1 MLNMKKKINII
12 FLAVILVLIIFSY
25 FYVTIYS
32 KYDVMLYLNDYK
44 QIIQLNHMI
53 EFCLMLT
60 ILFFIYRIFLR
71 KTNVFGS
78 VLTKKIFLLLSSVII
93 IPSLINIKIAN
104 YFIDNTVNRL
114 FNPQIEELLD
124 NSFNIAEESIKYF
137 SKELRKKSIIAAE
150 YLKLM
155 DKDENK
161 ADLVKVRNI
170 LDVNGISIYSTNGKL
185 LLQDQANGVNYFLPN
200 LEGYMINK
208 IKKLG
213 YYYEINKNSNGD
225 YIFYYYQY
233 YDDDKIVGLSQF
245 APDFIRIDNTKIIQN
260 KDLYQGLL
268 NNKDNL
274 KDVYTSTL
282 IISVLLSITIAVLL
296 SLFFAQFLIKRISN
310 LIENI
315 ELVKKGSFTNNNA
328 FQGNDE
334 LSQLITAFNDMSH
347 SLDRVNRIEKFQKEQ
362 ITSYKNYLENL
373 INNLSLSVIV
383 YDKNFTIK
391 NINLITEDILDINIS
406 EIYLLPIDKWDER
419 YKHLEDLVYLIKSNM
434 PLNYNEWEEN
444 IIVRNKFTIKNI
456 YIKTVKFSANDDD
469 VEYITLISDVTNL
482 IKAKQNQAWADIA
495 KRLAHEIKNPL
506 TPIVLSAERI
516 DMKLTPKLEEKDQE
530 FLHRLINQIIIQV
543 EDLKGLVNRFRD
555 FANINKPNLSKL
567 DIIYFFNQFM
577 ALYENMAFI
586 KFTYDLPSDK
596 TEVMGDSSLL
606 RQVFHN
612 LVKNAVESIENQ
624 EDKEVLISVTA
635 DNENIKI
642 LIKDNGSGLDDIIMN
657 NLFEPYRTTKGVK
670 GSGLGMAIVKK
681 IIDEHNGKIEVF
693 NDNGANIVVKLPL
706 VNLNVVFIG

>member
-1 MLNMKKKINII
+1 MKKVNII
-12 FLAVILVLIIFSY
+12 FLITLLILIIFSY

-32 KYDVMLYLNDYK
+32 KFDVMLYLKDYK
-44 QIIQLNHMI
+44 QIIQLNHII
-53 EFCLMLT
+53 ETLLIVT
-60 ILFFIYRIFLR
+60 IVFFIYRIFFR
-71 KTNVFGS
+71 KTYVFGS
-78 VLTKKIFLLLSSVII
+78 VITKKIFLLLASVII

-155 DKDENK
+155 DKNESKN
-161 ADLVKVRNI
+161 DLNKVRNI
-170 LDVNGISIYSTNGKL
+170 LDVNGLSIYDNSGKMII
-185 LLQDQANGVNYFLPN
+185 QDQVNKQNYFLPK
-200 LEGYMINK
+200 LPRYIVNK
-208 IKKLG
+208 IVNTG
-213 YYYEINKNSNGD
+213 YFYEINRDINGN
-225 YIFYYYQY
+225 YVFYYYQA
-233 YDDDKIVGLSQF
+233 YDNNKIVALTQF

-268 NNKDNL
+268 LNKDNL
-274 KDVYTSTL
+274 KAVYTSTL
-282 IISVLLSITIAVLL
+282 IISVLLSISIAVLL
-296 SLFFAQFLIKRISN
+296 TLFFAQFLIKRISN

-315 ELVKKGSFTNNNA
+315 ELIKKGSYKNNNS

-347 SLDRVNRIEKFQKEQ
+347 SLEKANMIEKFQREQ
-362 ITSYKNYLENL
+362 IIDYKNYLENL
-373 INNLSLSVIV
+373 INNLSLSVVV
-383 YDKNFTIK
+383 YDEHLHIK
-391 NINLITEDILDINIS
+391 NINSITEQILGIKIE
-406 EIYLLPIDKWDER
+406 EIIDTPIDQWNDKYTHLEDIIDLIKANIGKHYNDWEENVIVR
-419 YKHLEDLVYLIKSNM
+419 YKHSI
-434 PLNYNEWEEN
+434 
-444 IIVRNKFTIKNI
+444 RNL
-456 YIKTVKFSANDDD
+456 YIKTLKYQVKDG

-516 DMKLTPKLEEKDQE
+516 EMKLVPKLSEPDQQ
-530 FLHRLINQIIIQV
+530 FLQRLVRQIIIQV
-543 EDLKGLVNRFRD
+543 EDLKGLVNKFRD
-555 FANINKPNLSKL
+555 FANINKPNLSRTDLKH
-567 DIIYFFNQFM
+567 FFNQFM
-577 ALYENMAFI
+577 ALYENMNFI
-586 KFTYDLPSDK
+586 NLEFDLLDGE
-596 TEVMGDSSLL
+596 TEIMGDSSLL

-612 LVKNAVESIENQ
+612 LVKNAIESVENQ
-624 EDKEVLISVTA
+624 ENKQVLVKITKE
-635 DNENIKI
+635 NEYACI
-642 LIKDNGSGLDDIIMN
+642 LIKDNGSGFDDIIMN

-693 NDNGANIVVKLPL
+693 NDNGANIVVKLPFIT
-706 VNLNVVFIG
+706 NNVVFL